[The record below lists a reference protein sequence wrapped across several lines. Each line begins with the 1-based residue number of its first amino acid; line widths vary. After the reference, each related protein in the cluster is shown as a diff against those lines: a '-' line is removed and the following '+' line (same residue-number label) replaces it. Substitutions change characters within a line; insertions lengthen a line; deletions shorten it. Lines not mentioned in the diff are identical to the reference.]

1 MDIEKLQKGQAILE
15 LINKTTVALNVLKK
29 VKPQPLDNGITHGD
43 GLYWFMISEYKD
55 GSGWQADLSR
65 PDGNVEL
72 LKVIIAELERQ
83 GKQYQ
88 EEFEKL

>member
-1 MDIEKLQKGQAILE
+1 MDVEKLQKGQAILE
-15 LINKTTVALNVLKK
+15 LINKTTVALNVLRK
-29 VKPQPLDNGITHGD
+29 VKPQPLDNGITNGD
-43 GLYWFMISEYKD
+43 GLYWFVISERKD

-65 PDGNVEL
+65 LDGNVEL

-83 GKQYQ
+83 NKQYQ